1 MTFQFLRTFGAAITY
16 AYNSCLTGS
25 TVVDNV
31 VAYRNVTVG
40 RPSPC
45 RRVACAFH
53 TCHSHTLYHLML
65 SRITVPLL
73 AAAVLVFAC
82 GPRPPKSVANARPRS
97 SVEKGVTSHVM
108 VDTTRGE
115 VRFAIEVS
123 NDSRKR
129 VELDFPDGRT
139 HDFIVLD
146 QAGREV
152 WRWSAGRMFTQGM
165 QNRLL
170 EAHDAVVY
178 AERWHP
184 AAKGQYTLVAQ
195 LHSENY
201 PVRQRVGF
209 ALQ

>member
-1 MTFQFLRTFGAAITY
+1 
-16 AYNSCLTGS
+16 
-25 TVVDNV
+25 
-31 VAYRNVTVG
+31 
-40 RPSPC
+40 
-45 RRVACAFH
+45 
-53 TCHSHTLYHLML
+53 ML

-73 AAAVLVFAC
+73 AAAVLAFAC
-82 GPRPPKSVANARPRS
+82 GPRPPKSVATARPHAKG
-97 SVEKGVTSHVM
+97 EQGVTSHVM
-108 VDTTRGE
+108 VDTARGE

-123 NDSRKR
+123 NDSRKL

-146 QAGREV
+146 QTGREV

-170 EAHDAVVY
+170 EAHDVAVY
-178 AERWHP
+178 SERWRP
-184 AAKGQYTLVAQ
+184 PAKGQYTLVAQ

>member
-1 MTFQFLRTFGAAITY
+1 
-16 AYNSCLTGS
+16 
-25 TVVDNV
+25 
-31 VAYRNVTVG
+31 
-40 RPSPC
+40 
-45 RRVACAFH
+45 
-53 TCHSHTLYHLML
+53 ML
-65 SRITVPLL
+65 PRIIVPLM

-82 GPRPPKSVANARPRS
+82 GPRTPNPVASARPRS
-97 SVEKGVTSHVM
+97 GVEQGVTSHVM
-108 VDTTRGE
+108 VDTARGE
-115 VRFAIEVS
+115 VRFAIEVL

-146 QAGREV
+146 ESGREV
-152 WRWSAGRMFTQGM
+152 WRWSAGRLFTQGM

-178 AERWHP
+178 TERWRP
-184 AAKGQYTLVAQ
+184 PTKGQYTLVAQ

-209 ALQ
+209 SLQ